1 MRRILLGIGAALS
14 LGFALLP
21 LVWTA
26 IVSLAEHPDF
36 LLRGGLSPTFD
47 NYRDLFTSEDLHFAD
62 YLKNSLLISSLSA
75 LLSLIASFLCAY
87 ALSRL
92 SPFKALPLLLGVLGI
107 SLFPQISS
115 AGFLYRIFSLTGL
128 INTYPALVLP
138 YTAWSLPLG
147 VWLMHAY
154 ISSLPRD
161 IDRSALVDG
170 AGRLTILLRIVLPL
184 SLPGLASTYV
194 LLFLFCFNEFLFA
207 LMFTVDYRA
216 RTVPVGIALFE
227 GLHGQIPWG
236 HITAASLVSVLPVL
250 ILVLFLQSY
259 IIRGLTGGAV
269 KG

>member
-1 MRRILLGIGAALS
+1 VKRVLVWTGAVLS
-14 LGFALLP
+14 LSFALLP

-26 IVSLAEHPDF
+26 VVSLAERPDF
-36 LLRGGLSPTFD
+36 LLTGDLSPTLD
-47 NYRDLFTSEDLHFAD
+47 NYRELFTSEELHFAD
-62 YLKNSLLISSLSA
+62 YLKNSLLVSSISA
-75 LLSLIASFLCAY
+75 LVSLIVSFLCAY

-92 SPFKALPLLLGVLGI
+92 SPFRALPLLLGILGI

-115 AGFLYRIFSLTGL
+115 AGFLYRIFSSVGL
-128 INTYPALVLP
+128 INTYPALVIP
-138 YTAWSLPLG
+138 YAAWSLPLG

-154 ISSLPRD
+154 ISSIPRD

-170 AGRLTILLRIVLPL
+170 AGRLTILLKIILPL

-207 LMFTVDYRA
+207 LMFTVDYKT

-236 HITAASLVSVLPVL
+236 HITAASLISVLPVL